1 MQMGLGCVGEL
12 TGVQRGG
19 EQVMQMGLGCI
30 NELMG

>member
-12 TGVQRGG
+12 TGVQHGG